1 MTLDSPYVAKKPTP
15 PTSPVDT
22 SRDAELAEALAFSL
36 MDDRP
41 PVSREQSER
50 SALMAKQEAEYQA
63 ALLADQ
69 QKLQAATATTTTT
82 TTKTSSTTSTT
93 TPQPATVD
101 TDSTPPALPI
111 DDIDTQTP
119 LPAEPAA
126 DAADAVNV
134 RLTLPSGERVTRRFE
149 PTANVGQLRAVA
161 RSLLSDDVRE
171 FDLRVPRSAIRFDRR
186 DATLVELDLLR
197 GAAITVVDLT
207 D

>member
-50 SALMAKQEAEYQA
+50 SALMAKQEAEYRA

-69 QKLQAATATTTTT
+69 QKLQAATATTTAAE
-82 TTKTSSTTSTT
+82 TSSTTSTT

-101 TDSTPPALPI
+101 TDSTAPAQPI
-111 DDIDTQTP
+111 DDVDTQTP